1 MNFHL
6 LSQIRKRDVDLF
18 GTKYLPIPPSCLVTI
33 WCKESQNAD
42 EYLSYDV
49 PLIGIHSD
57 INEIRI
63 QRFLETSN
71 RSGTS

>member
-18 GTKYLPIPPSCLVTI
+18 GTVDRHIPPSCLATM
-33 WCKESQNAD
+33 WCEESQNAD
-42 EYLSYDV
+42 EYLSYHV

-57 INEIRI
+57 IKEIRI